1 MTDSRRYT
9 LQQLFRNYKES
20 HQITGLEMPVLAE
33 NASDLNEEDK
43 KLIAELAL
51 EYDITKICFNDAQ
64 MVVCEEV
71 AELG

>member
-20 HQITGLEMPVLAE
+20 HHITGLDMPVLSE
-33 NASDLNEEDK
+33 NASDLDDDDK
-43 KLIAELAL
+43 KLIAELAM
-51 EYDITKICFNDAQ
+51 EYDITKISFNDTQ

-71 AELG
+71 AEA